1 MTCMYPTFFSYDMRF
16 WYASAYTCMS
26 YELRLLTA
34 NMQRDLD
41 DVSPCYE
48 KTRGTEATDTTL
60 EILSLGVSGL
70 AIEREREI
78 EREVY

>member
-1 MTCMYPTFFSYDMRF
+1 MPQHIHACH
-16 WYASAYTCMS
+16 
-26 YELRLLTA
+26 ELLTA

-48 KTRGTEATDTTL
+48 KTRCTEATDTTL

-70 AIEREREI
+70 LQRERER
-78 EREVY
+78 